1 MQMAI
6 VKANFYKHELNQFL
20 PNRVRGEYLD
30 WGLNA
35 MVMEVQI
42 DASENGTLYAGDP
55 VAIVATSKGKLKV
68 AGAVY
73 TDSVFGYILYN
84 PKHETAKAGDIVS
97 VIISGGV
104 ISEVTEE
111 ALDAG
116 APVYYVDTD
125 GSVSATGE
133 TNQEPMGIALEAT
146 SATSGGALVAVLVK

>member
-1 MQMAI
+1 MAI

-42 DASENGTLYAGDP
+42 DASETGTLYAGDP
-55 VAIVATSKGKLKV
+55 VKIVSTSKGKLKV
-68 AGAVY
+68 VAAGA
-73 TDSVFGYILYN
+73 DAAFGFILFN

-97 VIISGGV
+97 VLCKDGV

-111 ALDAG
+111 AISAG
-116 APVYYVDTD
+116 VSVYYVAAD
-125 GSVSATGE
+125 GSVSATGA
-133 TNQEPMGIALEAT
+133 QGQAPMGITLEAT
-146 SATSGGALVAVLVK
+146 SATTGGALVAVLVK

>member
-1 MQMAI
+1 MAI
-6 VKANFYKHELNQFL
+6 TKANFYTHDLNQFL

-42 DASENGTLYAGDP
+42 DASETGTLYAGDP
-55 VAIVATSKGKLKV
+55 VAIVATSTGKLKV

-73 TDSVFGYILYN
+73 TDTVFGYILYN

-97 VIISGGV
+97 VLCKDGV

-116 APVYYVDTD
+116 DPVYYVDTD

-133 TNQEPMGIALEAT
+133 SGQEPMGIALEAT
-146 SATSGGALVAVLVK
+146 AATSGGRLVAVLVK